1 MIDRLV
7 YGLIYSRIK
16 MLVSRKSFSDDN
28 QAFEYFL
35 NMFPRNTD
43 TPDYEVIG
51 GSLLFIK
58 DYLMCLKTICKKS
71 NNTVTIVVNNADS
84 VVFTTSDGTTI
95 SCVHYSSQF
104 PNIFISYTDTSR
116 DIKSI
121 SSEERIRILNLL
133 VECIASA
140 LSDIYLS
147 ILLHGAKPIDKQGG

>member
-7 YGLIYSRIK
+7 YELIYSRIK
-16 MLVSRKSFSDDN
+16 MLVSRKSFSDGN

-58 DYLMCLKTICKKS
+58 DYFISSKAIYKKS
-71 NNTVTIVVNNADS
+71 DNYISIYINNTDS
-84 VVFTTSDGTTI
+84 VVFTMSDGTTI

-104 PNIFISYTDTSR
+104 PNIFISYADGSR

-121 SSEERIRILNLL
+121 SPEERIRILNILI
-133 VECIASA
+133 ECIAST
-140 LSDIYLS
+140 LSDIYLG
-147 ILLHGAKPIDKQGG
+147 ILLYGTKPIDK